1 MSEITAQGVNGT
13 VVFDGQWVTIT
24 RGGFYGTMT
33 VGKGQKRIPVSSIT
47 AVQWNA
53 PNALVNGFIQFTVA
67 GGTEVR
73 SKHGRQT
80 KDALRDENSVV
91 VKKKQV
97 PDFLALR
104 DAVEAAI
111 ASASAP
117 APVSAA
123 VSASGAD
130 EVARLAELHAAGHL
144 SEEEFTAAKRRA
156 LGIQ

>member
-1 MSEITAQGVNGT
+1 MSEITAKGVNGT

-24 RGGFYGTMT
+24 RSGFYGTAT

-80 KDALRDENSVV
+80 KDAMRDENSVIV
-91 VKKKQV
+91 RKKQA
-97 PDFLALR
+97 PEFLALR

-111 ASASAP
+111 LSASAP
-117 APVSAA
+117 AP

>member
-1 MSEITAQGVNGT
+1 MEAITAQGVNGT

-33 VGKGQKRIPVSSIT
+33 VGKGEKRIPVSSIT

-53 PNALVNGFIQFTVA
+53 PSALMNGFIQFTVA
-67 GGTEVR
+67 GGSEVR

-80 KDALRDENSVV
+80 RDALRDENSVV

-104 DAVEAAI
+104 AAVESAITPGPVVPAAAA
-111 ASASAP
+111 ASAG
-117 APVSAA
+117 
-123 VSASGAD
+123 GAD
-130 EVARLAELHAAGHL
+130 EVTRLVELHAAGHL
-144 SEEEFTAAKRRA
+144 SDEEFTAAKRQA
-156 LGIQ
+156 LGLA